1 MKTKQNHPIIH
12 CLSILGLSFFMV
24 SAQAQEE
31 KDPYK
36 KPAVNV
42 APAVAPVTPVLKESN
57 VEADYYDCVT
67 VTTEWIDIS
76 TADAMAL
83 MRGGLAPNS
92 AELIQKIRDLEA
104 QGKATLVDA
113 QSVTT
118 RSGQRAT
125 SEGTKEFI
133 YPTEFESPNTKSAN
147 KAPSNPPKPEADED
161 KKAIQQDSTS
171 TPTPRAFEMRPVGGR
186 FELDPVIGPD
196 GKKLDINMAPE
207 YTIFTGW
214 EGYGKVSVGGKTV
227 PMAEQ
232 PIFACSR
239 ITTAVSIVSGQTIVA
254 GMVTVQKEDGTVD
267 PTKKRLLLVHGLIF
281 PVRAH

>member
-12 CLSILGLSFFMV
+12 RLSILGLSFFMV

-36 KPAVNV
+36 KPAVNA
-42 APAVAPVTPVLKESN
+42 APAVAPVTPVPKESN
-57 VEADYYDCVT
+57 VEADYCVT
-67 VTTEWIDIS
+67 ATIEWIDMS
-76 TADAMAL
+76 NGDVMSL
-83 MRGGLAPNS
+83 MRGDLAPNS

-104 QGKATLVDA
+104 QGKATLVNA

-133 YPTEFESPNTKSAN
+133 YPTEFERASTKNTN
-147 KAPSNPPKPEADED
+147 KAPANSPKIEAGE
-161 KKAIQQDSTS
+161 KEIVTQQDSSGTS
-171 TPTPRAFEMRPVGGR
+171 SPTAFEMRPVGGR

-196 GKKLDINMAPE
+196 GKTLDLNMAPE

-214 EGYGKVSVGGKTV
+214 EGYGKVSVGGKIV
-227 PMAEQ
+227 PIAEQ
-232 PIFACSR
+232 PIFACSKV
-239 ITTAVSIVSGQTIVA
+239 TTAVRIMSGQTIVA
-254 GMVTVQKEDGTVD
+254 GMVTVQNEDGTVD